1 MSVWCDPGWHQVS
14 DRDAAVI
21 RVDTLPGGT
30 DVPVHACRTCVER
43 HGLVPRLP
51 TGSMFVGRPGAA
63 PIAPGRPA

>member
-1 MSVWCDPGWHQVS
+1 M
-14 DRDAAVI
+14 I